1 MIFLV
6 LDTNEEVFLV
16 EAIYRKYSKFMFKV
30 AYSILHNNYDA
41 EDAVQQTILR
51 IIDNLNKIGD
61 LEDKRTRNFIGVICQ
76 NISINM
82 YNKSKKVVMLED
94 NDNIVEEECDISLI
108 VINKETCEMVEN
120 FIYSL
125 DSIYRDVL
133 LLKTQNNYSIKEIAE
148 ILDIKPKTV
157 QKRLERGRFKI
168 KEYIAKEVQNYD

>member
-6 LDTNEEVFLV
+6 LNTDEEVFLV
-16 EAIYRKYSKFMFKV
+16 EAIYHKYSKFMFKV

-51 IIDNLNKIGD
+51 IIDNLNKIGN

-82 YNKSKKVVMLED
+82 YNKSKKVVMLEED
-94 NDNIVEEECDISLI
+94 DDIAEECDISLI
-108 VINKETCEMVEN
+108 VINEETCEMLEN
-120 FIYSL
+120 FIYGL

-133 LLKTQNNYSIKEIAE
+133 LLKAQNYRIKEIAE
-148 ILDIKPKTV
+148 ILDVKPKTV
-157 QKRLERGRFKI
+157 QKRLERGRAKI
-168 KEYIAKEVQNYD
+168 KEFLAKEVQQYD